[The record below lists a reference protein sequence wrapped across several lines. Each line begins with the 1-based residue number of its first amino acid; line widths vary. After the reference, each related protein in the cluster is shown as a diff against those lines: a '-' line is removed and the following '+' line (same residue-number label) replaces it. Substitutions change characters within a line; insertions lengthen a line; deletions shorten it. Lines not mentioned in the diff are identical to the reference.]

1 MSVAITARSVREPE
15 RAVLNSD
22 MAANREIGRWLVI
35 LGIGRFRVNAGVGGR
50 DACGK
55 PARCARY
62 VKLRSYAV
70 LSREN
75 CIGVLGIISR
85 YELRHDKRE
94 IILQLYRA
102 FEG

>member
-1 MSVAITARSVREPE
+1 MISSESPSKHDFLMFTILSRVSGTMSFPSP
-15 RAVLNSD
+15 
-22 MAANREIGRWLVI
+22 
-35 LGIGRFRVNAGVGGR
+35 VNAGVGGR

-55 PARCARY
+55 PARCGRY

-102 FEG
+102 FEGG